1 MSKIN
6 PFTDGR
12 KIPEISINVK
22 VKVETESNEDNENWN
37 KVFGYL
43 MRKPRTKVEFI
54 NVADIRKLSLD
65 NVTVESIKSHI
76 QQEDY
81 EKLKTI
87 ESIFNKKLTQD
98 VKAFVLSILKVKP
111 ATVESLVNSL

>member
-12 KIPEISINVK
+12 KLPDVAINVK
-22 VKVETESNEDNENWN
+22 VKVETESTDENVNWN

-54 NVADIRKLSLD
+54 NVTDIRKFSLD
-65 NVTVESIKSHI
+65 NITLESLHPYL
-76 QQEDY
+76 QEEDY
-81 EKLKTI
+81 QKLKTI
-87 ESIFNKKLTQD
+87 ENIFNEKLTQD
-98 VKAFVLSILKVKP
+98 VKAFVLSILKIKP
-111 ATVESLVNSL
+111 SVVEELSKIL